1 MSFFICILPEED
13 ALGEACRPPGEES
26 GEEKGEGG
34 ADGLPEDQEL
44 QGEGEDREKSA
55 EKKGKLV
62 RRGTWKS
69 IRTNWR
75 KGSMKFS

>member
-13 ALGEACRPPGEES
+13 ALGEACRPPGEEG

-55 EKKGKLV
+55 EK
-62 RRGTWKS
+62 
-69 IRTNWR
+69 
-75 KGSMKFS
+75 

>member
-1 MSFFICILPEED
+1 MSLFTCILPEED
-13 ALGEACRPPGEES
+13 ALGEACRPPGEEG

-44 QGEGEDREKSA
+44 QEEGEDREKSA

-69 IRTNWR
+69 IRTN
-75 KGSMKFS
+75 